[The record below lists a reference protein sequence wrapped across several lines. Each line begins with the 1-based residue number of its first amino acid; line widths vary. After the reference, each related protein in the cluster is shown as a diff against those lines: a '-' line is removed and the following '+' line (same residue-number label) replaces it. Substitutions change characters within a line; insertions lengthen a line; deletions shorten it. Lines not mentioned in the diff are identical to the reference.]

1 MILKSVV
8 AIAALK
14 AALKRLGISTE
25 ITSDIS
31 DSAIRQ
37 LGISAKAEVLPI
49 LMAIQAGH
57 FLTEIDIEGNAYIQ
71 DGVGAADGL
80 IYHLLKGITDDTAA
94 IDDAIFAFNKV
105 IADNPSVSHTE
116 VFDFYKSLANSANA
130 TDTHFANVGKTL
142 TEPPVAVDVYT
153 YALSRALTDSAVAT
167 ESDFKAVAKFF
178 TENPGLTDINIL
190 SFFKNLSE
198 TPNVTDTINT
208 FALTKALTDAVNAT
222 DDLDAE
228 ASILDDQVAQFTKN
242 TTNITTV
249 SDIIAI
255 VSAFSRSFSDNPGLT
270 DTNTLDIGK
279 ILSENPAFSDTNYIN
294 FGKLLEETPGIS
306 EVFSLQV
313 SLSPFSDTPGI
324 TDSVDIVP
332 NKIFTEAPSLTDAG
346 SLRSQ
351 GYCDFTFF
359 AEDYVGASRTF

>member
-25 ITSDIS
+25 ISSDLS
-31 DSAIRQ
+31 QSAIRQ
-37 LGISAKAEVLPI
+37 LGISATAEVLPI
-49 LMAIQAGH
+49 LVAIQAGH
-57 FLTEIDIEGNAYIQ
+57 FLTEIDVEGDAYIQ
-71 DGVGAADGL
+71 DGIGAEDGFV
-80 IYHLLKGITDDTAA
+80 YQFLKGFTDDTTA

-105 IADNPSVSHTE
+105 INDNPSVSHTE

-153 YALSRALTDSAVAT
+153 YALSRSLTDSAVAT

-178 TENPGLTDINIL
+178 TENPTLADVNIL
-190 SFFKNLSE
+190 SFFKNI
-198 TPNVTDTINT
+198 TDAPNFTDTINT
-208 FALTKALTDAVNAT
+208 LTLTKLLADTIGVT

-228 ASILDDQVAQFTKN
+228 ASILDDQVTQFVKN
-242 TTNITTV
+242 TTNTTTV
-249 SDIIAI
+249 AESFAR
-255 VSAFSRSFSDNPGLT
+255 VVAFLRSFSDNPGVT
-270 DTNTLDIGK
+270 DTDTLEIGK
-279 ILSENPAFSDTNYIN
+279 VLSENPAFSDTNYSD
-294 FGKLLEETPGIS
+294 FGKLLGETPGIS

-313 SLSPFSDTPGI
+313 SLSPFSDAPGI
-324 TDSVDIVP
+324 TDSADIVP
-332 NKIFTEAPSLTDAG
+332 NKVFTELPSLTDAG

-359 AEDYVGASRTF
+359 AEDYVGASRNF